1 MKDILWYF
9 YHISIEDLQEYPEY
23 SVFSFYDKTYYF
35 TRIKRSKEE
44 LDDLLQVCE
53 ELLKKRIPVYS
64 FIQNVPGAFVTLV
77 EDKPYILLEVTDA
90 KHEYGILDMMERNSL
105 VHLRTQKRVLYR
117 NEWAQLWSE
126 KVDYLEYQVHELGK
140 SYPVILSSF
149 SYFVGLAEN
158 AICYVNHVER
168 TYPKNSYDLVLSH
181 KRVMYPNYRLNYDN
195 PLNFI
200 FDIEVRDIAE
210 YLKSMALEEP
220 KYALIDLKTYFAMR
234 KPDVYQASM
243 LYARLLY
250 PSYYFDLHEK
260 IMNQDKKEDV
270 LLSIID
276 QVDEYEKFMKQAWFV
291 IREFVLIEPISWI
304 LKKEL

>member
-1 MKDILWYF
+1 MKEILWYY
-9 YHISIEDLQEYPEY
+9 YHISVEDLQEYLEY
-23 SVFSFYDKTYYF
+23 SVFSLHDKTYYF
-35 TRIKRSKEE
+35 TRVKRSKEE
-44 LDDLLQVCE
+44 LDDLLQVID
-53 ELLKKRIPVYS
+53 ELLKRGIPVYS
-64 FIQNVPGAFVTLV
+64 FIQNIQGSFVTII
-77 EDKPYILLEVTDA
+77 EDKSYILLEVTEPR
-90 KHEYGILDMMERNSL
+90 HEYGILDMMERNNAL
-105 VHLRTQKRVLYR
+105 HLRTQKRILYR
-117 NEWAQLWSE
+117 NEWARLWSE

-168 TYPKNSYDLVLSH
+168 NYPGNSYDLVLSH
-181 KRVMYPNYRLNYDN
+181 KRVAYPNYRLNYDN

-210 YLKSMALEEP
+210 YLKGMALKEP
-220 KYALIDLKTYFAMR
+220 RYALIDLKTYFTMR

-260 IMNQDKKEDV
+260 IMNQDMKEDV
-270 LLSIID
+270 LIPIID
-276 QVDEYEKFMKQAWFV
+276 QVNEYEKFMKQAWFL
-291 IREFVLIEPISWI
+291 IREFVMIEPISWI